1 MNESIITFFEKLL
14 NLPRMIPVQNGKLL
28 KMGDQTVAKNA
39 AQRDLTF
46 IPFFF
51 GAHSHFMLM
60 KIAIL

>member
-1 MNESIITFFEKLL
+1 
-14 NLPRMIPVQNGKLL
+14 MIPVQNGKLL